1 MINRHLFSIKKIYIK
16 SYFRFFLVI
25 LYMIIFQVSA
35 EDKAAREL
43 AAFQDLTRDL
53 PETIALGL
61 LVPFRSVKD
70 CAYSSLQC

>member
-1 MINRHLFSIKKIYIK
+1 M
-16 SYFRFFLVI
+16 SYFKNDGFML
-25 LYMIIFQVSA
+25 IISYFKVSV

-61 LVPFRSVKD
+61 LVPFRSVQFQV
-70 CAYSSLQC
+70 SGREGWLVLN